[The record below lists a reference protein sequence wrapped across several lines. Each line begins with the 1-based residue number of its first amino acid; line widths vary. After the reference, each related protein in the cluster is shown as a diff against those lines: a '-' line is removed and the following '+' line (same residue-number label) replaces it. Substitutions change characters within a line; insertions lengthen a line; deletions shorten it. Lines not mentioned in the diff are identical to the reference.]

1 MDRGRLGKTVAAP
14 AYCNLS
20 FQTVG
25 FDIHTSGGWST
36 LVRQV
41 ERIPLHW
48 SSGRKN
54 KRRPSGW
61 HNVSLQDAPSHT
73 TPLRCNHQ
81 HGLQLQHLTRCAFEW
96 ENTYNTLILP
106 SSARGRRTERYT
118 GSRGA
123 TGKTSNVSKLQNSS
137 ATSATS
143 SKNYSIA
150 GRTLTSREQRS
161 SVNSRRSVNEF
172 PTERK
177 PGGTSSFIQS
187 WRGQLHNGLNCDS
200 TLPARLVAGNTER
213 TKKSS

>member
-14 AYCNLS
+14 ACCNLS
-20 FQTVG
+20 FQAVG
-25 FDIHTSGGWST
+25 FDISTSGGWST

-81 HGLQLQHLTRCAFEW
+81 HGIQLQHLTRCAFEW

-118 GSRGA
+118 GPRGS
-123 TGKTSNVSKLQNSS
+123 TGKTSNVCKLQNSS

-143 SKNYSIA
+143 SKHYSIPFFFSSQKSA
-150 GRTLTSREQRS
+150 CERSTSQKDQGRKNIDQRGAD
-161 SVNSRRSVNEF
+161 VF
-172 PTERK
+172 
-177 PGGTSSFIQS
+177 GQLSSF
-187 WRGQLHNGLNCDS
+187 G
-200 TLPARLVAGNTER
+200 E
-213 TKKSS
+213 

>member
-1 MDRGRLGKTVAAP
+1 M
-14 AYCNLS
+14 
-20 FQTVG
+20 
-25 FDIHTSGGWST
+25 
-36 LVRQV
+36 VRQV

-81 HGLQLQHLTRCAFEW
+81 HGIQLQHLTRCAFEW

-106 SSARGRRTERYT
+106 ASARGRRTERYT
-118 GSRGA
+118 GPRGS
-123 TGKTSNVSKLQNSS
+123 TGKTSNVCKLQNSS

-143 SKNYSIA
+143 SKHYSIPFFFPHRKAHVKEAQARRTKA
-150 GRTLTSREQRS
+150 GRTLTSGEQTS
-161 SVNSRRSVNEF
+161 SVNSRRSVNEL

-200 TLPARLVAGNTER
+200 TLPARLLTGNTER
-213 TKKSS
+213 TEKSS